1 MNKDKLEHCIDQ
13 IKDIQVDKF
22 VLSSKDLD
30 AMAEEICRQNPEE
43 SYEEVRKFIEGTC
56 MPSPL

>member
-13 IKDIQVDKF
+13 IKDIQTDKF

>member
-1 MNKDKLEHCIDQ
+1 MNKDKLEHYIDQ

-22 VLSSKDLD
+22 VLSSNDLD

-43 SYEEVRKFIEGTC
+43 SYEEVRKIIEGTC